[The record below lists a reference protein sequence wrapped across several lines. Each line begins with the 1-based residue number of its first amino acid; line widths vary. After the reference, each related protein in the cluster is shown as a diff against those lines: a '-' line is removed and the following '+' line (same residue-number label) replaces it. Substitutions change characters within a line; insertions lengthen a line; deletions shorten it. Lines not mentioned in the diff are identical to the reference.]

1 MNKIKILLMRRKP
14 SLNEFA
20 QPEMSKKAKT
30 VFYASFED
38 ARKEQDRL
46 LRKAKSL
53 TNKS

>member
-1 MNKIKILLMRRKP
+1 MLKKPTLL
-14 SLNEFA
+14 EFA

-46 LRKAKSL
+46 LKKAKSL
-53 TNKS
+53 TNRS